1 MKPSVLTDNW
11 PMGWLRDFYDFLVY
25 RRAPLAPEQF
35 VTPTLKPSIV
45 DRKIIDLLELTDAD
59 YILVDAEDNV
69 LTSSE
74 SVTNIGLVKGERITS
89 EIIRKL
95 IRNSRKKSEYIE
107 TEVAIPRGSLTNGF
121 HERRVRISKLGLD
134 GIVAVLIFDDSEARR
149 LDAVRR
155 DFVANISHELKTPIG
170 GISILA
176 EAIAEGSDD
185 PELVKN
191 FSERMKIEA
200 TRLSHLVQE
209 IIDLSRIQ
217 NQNTMQNSEI
227 VSLKKI
233 IEEAIYQSKVR
244 AEKRQVQI
252 NFVCDQ
258 DIEFFGDRK
267 QLVMAISNLIENA
280 INYSPE
286 QTTVNVLLKQND
298 DIAEI
303 AITDQGVGIAET
315 DLDRIFERFYRVDS
329 ARSRDTGGTG
339 LGLSIV
345 KHVISNH
352 GGDIHVWSAPGTG
365 STFTVQ
371 LPINSVKEEQ

>member
-1 MKPSVLTDNW
+1 M
-11 PMGWLRDFYDFLVY
+11 
-25 RRAPLAPEQF
+25 
-35 VTPTLKPSIV
+35 
-45 DRKIIDLLELTDAD
+45 
-59 YILVDAEDNV
+59 
-69 LTSSE
+69 
-74 SVTNIGLVKGERITS
+74 
-89 EIIRKL
+89 
-95 IRNSRKKSEYIE
+95 
-107 TEVAIPRGSLTNGF
+107 
-121 HERRVRISKLGLD
+121 RISKLGGD

-258 DIEFFGDRK
+258 DIDFFGDRK

-286 QTTVNVLLKQND
+286 RTTVNVLLKKNAE
-298 DIAEI
+298 IAEI
-303 AITDQGVGIAET
+303 AITDQGVGIAEA
-315 DLDRIFERFYRVDS
+315 DLERIFERFYRVDS

-352 GGDIHVWSAPGTG
+352 GGDIQVWSAPGTG

-371 LPINSVKEEQ
+371 LPINSVKEDQ